1 MTATDQQEAIRA
13 EGLTKRFGAT
23 TAVDGLDLTVTNG
36 ETFALL
42 GVNGA
47 GKSTTIA
54 MLTQFGLDQ
63 VAHQRAHTLS
73 GGMQR
78 RLSIAMGL
86 ITNPK
91 ILFLD
96 EPTVGLDVRS
106 HAMNCGTR
114 SPRSKARSPSCS
126 PRITSKRSNPSPSHS
141 PSCSASNGARV
152 VVGIAVIL
160 PTALMYTAIGLLCG
174 TLVSD
179 KAVGGI
185 CGAMLTTVSFILSGL
200 TIPLTV
206 MGHAFQTIAQTLP
219 FYHAAQMANA
229 AIVSGYGRI
238 WPHMWIVLIYMA
250 IFAAAAILTFT
261 MRARNR

>member
-63 VAHQRAHTLS
+63 VAHQRAHTLTALK
-73 GGMQR
+73 GEVTIR
-78 RLSIAMGL
+78 
-86 ITNPK
+86 
-91 ILFLD
+91 
-96 EPTVGLDVRS
+96 
-106 HAMNCGTR
+106 
-114 SPRSKARSPSCS
+114 
-126 PRITSKRSNPSPSHS
+126 
-141 PSCSASNGARV
+141 ARV

-206 MGHAFQTIAQTLP
+206 MGHAFQTIAQPLP

-229 AIVSGYGRI
+229 AIAGDYGRI

-250 IFAAAAILTFT
+250 VFAAAAILTFT

>member
-1 MTATDQQEAIRA
+1 
-13 EGLTKRFGAT
+13 
-23 TAVDGLDLTVTNG
+23 
-36 ETFALL
+36 
-42 GVNGA
+42 
-47 GKSTTIA
+47 
-54 MLTQFGLDQ
+54 
-63 VAHQRAHTLS
+63 
-73 GGMQR
+73 
-78 RLSIAMGL
+78 MGL

-96 EPTVGLDVRS
+96 EPTVGLDVL
-106 HAMNCGTR
+106 
-114 SPRSKARSPSCS
+114 ARHELWHTLTALKGEVTI
-126 PRITSKRSNPSPSHS
+126 R
-141 PSCSASNGARV
+141 ARV

-185 CGAMLTTVSFILSGL
+185 YGAMLTTVSFILSGL

-229 AIVSGYGRI
+229 AIAGDYGRI
-238 WPHMWIVLIYMA
+238 WPHMWIVLVYMA
-250 IFAAAAILTFT
+250 VFVAAAVCAFT
-261 MRARNR
+261 MRIRSR

>member
-23 TAVDGLDLTVTNG
+23 TAVDELDLTVANG

-54 MLTQFGLDQ
+54 MLTGLERPTSGTAAILGMSITSDMAHIKPHINLVPQQTAVAQNLTVRENLALIAGLYGQSRTQAQHSTSAMLAQFGLDQ

-86 ITNPK
+86 ITNPR

-96 EPTVGLDVRS
+96 EPTVGLDVFARHELWHTLIALKGKVTILLTTHYLEEVEALADHIGIMVAGRLVAHGTADELKSHSGQSTLEDAFITLAGGS
-106 HAMNCGTR
+106 HAL
-114 SPRSKARSPSCS
+114 A
-126 PRITSKRSNPSPSHS
+126 
-141 PSCSASNGARV
+141 
-152 VVGIAVIL
+152 
-160 PTALMYTAIGLLCG
+160 
-174 TLVSD
+174 
-179 KAVGGI
+179 
-185 CGAMLTTVSFILSGL
+185 
-200 TIPLTV
+200 
-206 MGHAFQTIAQTLP
+206 
-219 FYHAAQMANA
+219 
-229 AIVSGYGRI
+229 
-238 WPHMWIVLIYMA
+238 
-250 IFAAAAILTFT
+250 
-261 MRARNR
+261 